1 MTLSKVYVKVAKK
14 CGNELGL
21 QHESQGANV

>member
-21 QHESQGANV
+21 QHESQGANA